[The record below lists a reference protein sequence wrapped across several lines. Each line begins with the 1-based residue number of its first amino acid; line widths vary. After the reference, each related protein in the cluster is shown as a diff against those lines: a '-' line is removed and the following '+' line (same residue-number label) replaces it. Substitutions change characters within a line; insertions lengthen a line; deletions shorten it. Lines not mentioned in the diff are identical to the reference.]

1 LQDSKI
7 ILFQI
12 VFSAEMHQNSIRNF
26 KTAID
31 GAWEMKETAV
41 VALDAIDRQIIDLL
55 AANARI
61 TNAELAEKTGIA
73 QSTCILRVRALV
85 SKGVITGFHASV
97 NAAAVGL
104 GLQVL
109 ISVTLRATA
118 RQQLSQ
124 FMADMRQ
131 LPEVVQ
137 VFFLGGSEDFIVHLA
152 VKDSEQVREFV
163 LEHLSANAAVA
174 NTRTNMVFEHFLKS
188 SVA

>member
-1 LQDSKI
+1 
-7 ILFQI
+7 
-12 VFSAEMHQNSIRNF
+12 
-26 KTAID
+26 
-31 GAWEMKETAV
+31 MKETAS
-41 VALDAIDRQIIDLL
+41 VALDAVDRQLIDLL
-55 AANARI
+55 SENARI

-73 QSTCILRVRALV
+73 QSTCILRVRSLV
-85 SKGVITGFHASV
+85 SRGVITGFHASV

-124 FMADMRQ
+124 FMTDMRK

-174 NTRTNMVFEHFLKS
+174 NTRTNMVFEHFLNS